1 MRLRGLDDGPRT
13 ILSKA
18 GRRDVEQQFSA
29 GRMAENTIQIY
40 EDVLKKKQVT

>member
-1 MRLRGLDDGPRT
+1 
-13 ILSKA
+13 
-18 GRRDVEQQFSA
+18 VEQQFSA